1 MNLKKLINELYSL
14 GCVNINLKNL
24 IDELYSIGCECDLSN
39 EVLNILQDDE
49 PIMVINIKRPYMI
62 CTFDVPWFEELDVD
76 FRKKLFNIVI
86 KFYDEES

>member
-1 MNLKKLINELYSL
+1 MNLKNLIKDLYSL

-49 PIMVINIKRPYMI
+49 LIMVINIKRPYMI
-62 CTFDVPWFEELDVD
+62 CTSWFEELDFD

-86 KFYDEES
+86 KFYDEEL